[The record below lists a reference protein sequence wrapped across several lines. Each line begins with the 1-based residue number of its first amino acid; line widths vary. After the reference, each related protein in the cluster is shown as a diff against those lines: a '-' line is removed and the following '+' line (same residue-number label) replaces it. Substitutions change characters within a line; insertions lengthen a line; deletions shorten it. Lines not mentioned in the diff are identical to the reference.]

1 MRVDRMLLTTQLL
14 WDGGGGQE
22 TSKIPSRTRVLSM
35 PAPCELPPVPG
46 IPALERSDSANGEF
60 NDTRIV
66 SNSADRPHTL
76 EVDAGRRTWRMQVIN
91 EERHPVCV

>member
-1 MRVDRMLLTTQLL
+1 
-14 WDGGGGQE
+14 
-22 TSKIPSRTRVLSM
+22 M

-66 SNSADRPHTL
+66 SNSADRRLNRLGDHSVAAASPTSSKSVL
-76 EVDAGRRTWRMQVIN
+76 DEGPPSQAGGGCR
-91 EERHPVCV
+91 